1 MFNFVHNIIK
11 CFVLLAFMYPHLR
24 QAGYI
29 IVNGAECTYFCL
41 QNLWCYLVPAIVYAR
56 LGQHVFHPRAL

>member
-1 MFNFVHNIIK
+1 MNVFNFVHNIIK
-11 CFVLLAFMYPHLR
+11 YFVLLAFMYPHLH

-41 QNLWCYLVPAIVYAR
+41 
-56 LGQHVFHPRAL
+56 

>member
-1 MFNFVHNIIK
+1 MCLILFITSLNIL
-11 CFVLLAFMYPHLR
+11 LLAFMYAHLH

-41 QNLWCYLVPAIVYAR
+41 YNLWCYLVPAIVDAR
-56 LGQHVFHPRAL
+56 LG